1 MPKYLILYRSAT
13 SAEDRM
19 AAASAEEQK
28 AGMDA
33 WMQWKNK
40 VEAADVKFE
49 FGMPVQIRKHVADAV
64 TDGKSDVTGYSTMEG
79 DSVDEVVGNLRDHPH
94 LKETG
99 NSIDVLEML
108 RMEGM

>member
-49 FGMPVQIRKHVADAV
+49 FAADGGDVAFCSSA
-64 TDGKSDVTGYSTMEG
+64 TAGYILISMSTPAGRFRFMRASTVLG
-79 DSVDEVVGNLRDHPH
+79 VGSVISMSRL
-94 LKETG
+94 
-99 NSIDVLEML
+99 
-108 RMEGM
+108 